1 MVKDIFKIVR
11 EIHDSGVTVLLI
23 EQNAKAALE
32 IADHAYVLEV
42 GKVVLQGTGREL
54 LNDPRVQSAYP
65 GE

>member
-32 IADHAYVLEV
+32 VADQAYVLEV
-42 GKVVLQGTGREL
+42 GKVVLQGSGREL
-54 LNDPRVQSAYP
+54 LRDPRVQSAYL

>member
-32 IADHAYVLEV
+32 IAGHAYVLEV
-42 GKVVLQGTGREL
+42 GRVVLQGTGREL